1 MLRINGEEQDV
12 AGQALADYL
21 SSAGYN
27 AARVVVEINE
37 AIVPRDRYAGIVL
50 SDGDVVEIV
59 CFMGGG

>member
-1 MLRINGEEQDV
+1 MLRINGEEKDV

-37 AIVPRDRYAGIVL
+37 AIVPRDRYGTVL
-50 SDGDVVEIV
+50 RDGDVVEIV